1 MAAASNP
8 VFTAETFAD
17 HLAKLRERVEQ
28 RRRVIKA
35 RPPEK
40 RVTFEATPEA
50 SKQFWESVQIVTQ
63 HSDPPL
69 DPALAAVCERALSR
83 LGKDWLEA
91 ARCGD
96 AAAVRAYVE
105 EGFPI
110 WYRDRRTGENALHAA
125 AGSQA
130 RTILRVLLP
139 RWVGYLARD
148 RQGRLASEL
157 AYLYGEDPAMARL
170 LGSKERKEGE
180 STSTVVRRRV
190 YAYRAD

>member
-1 MAAASNP
+1 MAAELNP

-17 HLAKLRERVEQ
+17 HLAALRERVER
-28 RRRVIKA
+28 RRRVIEA
-35 RPPEK
+35 RPLEK
-40 RVTFEATPEA
+40 RVTIEATPEA
-50 SKQFWESVQIVTQ
+50 SRQFWEGVQIATT

-69 DPALAAVCERALSR
+69 DPHLAAACERALSR
-83 LGKDWLEA
+83 LGKDWLDA

-96 AAAVRAYVE
+96 AAAVRAYIE

-130 RTILRVLLP
+130 RTILRLLLP
-139 RWVGYLARD
+139 RWAGFLVRD

-180 STSTVVRRRV
+180 STSTVVRRRI
-190 YAYRAD
+190 YADRAD

>member
-8 VFTAETFAD
+8 VITAETFAD
-17 HLAKLRERVEQ
+17 HLAALRERVEQ
-28 RRRVIKA
+28 RRAAIAA

-50 SKQFWESVQIVTQ
+50 SRQFWEAVQTATR
-63 HSDPPL
+63 HFDPPG
-69 DPALAAVCERALSR
+69 DQPLAAACERALSR
-83 LGKDWLEA
+83 LGKDWLDA

-96 AAAVRAYVE
+96 AAAVRAYIE

-110 WYRDRRTGENALHAA
+110 WYRDKRTGENALHAA

-130 RTILRVLLP
+130 RIVLRVLLP
-139 RWVGYLARD
+139 RWVGFLTRD

-180 STSTVVRRRV
+180 STNTVVRRRI
-190 YAYRAD
+190 YASPAY

>member
-1 MAAASNP
+1 MAASDP

-17 HLAKLRERVEQ
+17 HLAKFRERVKQ
-28 RRRVIKA
+28 RRRVIEA
-35 RPPEK
+35 RPPQK

-50 SKQFWESVQIVTQ
+50 SRQFWEGVQTATRHADTPVDQ
-63 HSDPPL
+63 
-69 DPALAAVCERALSR
+69 ALAAVCERALSR
-83 LGKDWLEA
+83 LGKDWLDA
-91 ARCGD
+91 VRCGD
-96 AAAVRAYVE
+96 AAAVRAYIE

-110 WYRDRRTGENALHAA
+110 GYRDRRTGENALHAA

-139 RWVGYLARD
+139 RWAGFLVRD

-170 LGSKERKEGE
+170 LGTKERKEGE
-180 STSTVVRRRV
+180 STSTVVRRRI
-190 YAYRAD
+190 YADRAE

>member
-8 VFTAETFAD
+8 VFTTETFAD
-17 HLAKLRERVEQ
+17 HLAAFRERVEQ
-28 RRRVIKA
+28 RRDAIKA
-35 RPPEK
+35 RPLEK

-50 SKQFWESVQIVTQ
+50 SRLFWESVQIATK
-63 HSDPPL
+63 HSDQPL
-69 DPALAAVCERALSR
+69 ATACERALSR
-83 LGKDWLEA
+83 LGKDWLDA

-96 AAAVRAYVE
+96 AAAVRAYIE

-110 WYRDRRTGENALHAA
+110 WYRDRRTGEHALHAA

-130 RTILRVLLP
+130 RVILRVLLP
-139 RWVGYLARD
+139 RWVGFLVRD

-170 LGSKERKEGE
+170 LGGKERKEGE
-180 STSTVVRRRV
+180 STSTLVRRRI
-190 YAYRAD
+190 YADRTD